1 MKTIKECQAVKTIKH
16 HHQHTRNVH
25 NTQSYVG
32 KQFINLPQPR
42 RLQKRLASHQT
53 IDLSA
58 WHDESSCAFLPQ
70 HVLISVERGKNYKD
84 AIMSNFSYASPFKML
99 HLI

>member
-25 NTQSYVG
+25 NTQSYVE
-32 KQFINLPQPR
+32 KQFINLPQLR

-70 HVLISVERGKNYKD
+70 HVLMSIERGKKLQRRNYVE
-84 AIMSNFSYASPFKML
+84 F
-99 HLI
+99 